1 MVGVLIISHGVL
13 AETLVSEAQH
23 LIGKLPKV
31 RGVSIRPKENQKE
44 ISNRIRAKMAEVDQ
58 GDGIM
63 ILTDVLGGTPT
74 NLSLP
79 FLKDKSIQVVTG
91 VNVPMLLALSSYRGR
106 SLEDICHLVKK
117 AGRRSI
123 IMVKETLGMREKAGR
138 PTRSEETRR
147 RKQSCI

>member
-31 RGVSIRPKENQKE
+31 RGVSIRPTENQKE
-44 ISNRIRAKMAEVDQ
+44 ISNRIQAKMAEVDQ

-79 FLKDKSIQVVTG
+79 LLKDKSIQVVTG

-106 SLEDICHLVKK
+106 SLEEICRLVKK

-123 IMVKETLGMREKAGR
+123 IMVKETLGMRGKAGR
-138 PTRSEETRR
+138 ITRSEDTRR